1 MDKPQAVAQS
11 SGDSDSSAAMMGEA
25 EVVFAS
31 GPAIPPLYDRENLS
45 AGAQIRGPG
54 LVIQMDSTAV
64 ITPEWSGT
72 VDPYGNLVL
81 EPN

>member
-1 MDKPQAVAQS
+1 
-11 SGDSDSSAAMMGEA
+11 
-25 EVVFAS
+25 VFAS
-31 GPAIPPLYDRENLS
+31 GPAITPVYDREKLS
-45 AGAQIRGPG
+45 SGAQIRGPA
-54 LVIQMDSTAV
+54 LVIQMDSTVV

>member
-1 MDKPQAVAQS
+1 MDKPQSVAQS
-11 SGDSDSSAAMMGEA
+11 PGSADSSAAKMGEA

-31 GPAIPPLYDRENLS
+31 GPSITPLYDREKLVS
-45 AGAQIRGPG
+45 GAHIQGPG
-54 LVIQMDSTAV
+54 LVIQMDSTVV